1 MNTHLTSSP
10 ISRYASTQITASGA
24 AVTDRTR
31 PAAGETGLSPVVHER
46 PRLTLV
52 SPPAWSHKLILTGS
66 LNRRSALEL
75 EDEIECLCQEGVT
88 TLTLDLRQLD
98 AIDADGITAIAS
110 RGAACRQQDRKLT
123 VISDSHHSA
132 RAGRGGHPGAAEL
145 RAVRDRRSG
154 LRRFRLQRFRG
165 KLARGQVDHDDQAPM
180 SGAEPMSRAG

>member
-123 VISDSHHSA
+123 VISDSRIIQ
-132 RAGRGGHPGAAEL
+132 RALAEAGTPELLSSERSETVAAGSGGFDSSGFAASSL
-145 RAVRDRRSG
+145 ADRSTTTIK
-154 LRRFRLQRFRG
+154 RL
-165 KLARGQVDHDDQAPM
+165 
-180 SGAEPMSRAG
+180 